1 MINYIILIL
10 VNILIIFTNLL
21 FLISE
26 EKRKNLSHIF
36 ILSIL
41 FWSFQISI
49 TGIFLGWI
57 IKFIDQNT
65 WIPLNLFISFLLYLR
80 YKKNLPNL
88 INFIKNEVNSAFSIV
103 KSSKSYFL
111 YFVILLLFIE
121 VSDNLIRVIYYPE
134 IVWDSWVYQ
143 MHPIVDWYQNK
154 KFDVIYSPNSWV
166 NEEILGPKIIGLWFV
181 TILGNSELIDA
192 HQFIS
197 TLLLILLIYNLLK
210 KLKVNFKYRIL
221 GSALVYN
228 IPIILIQSHTSQEHI
243 TLSYY
248 YLLSFYLLFDFLKF
262 KSIISYLALVISLSL
277 TLTSKTV
284 GIMYI
289 PLFFLTFFFS
299 SPKRILYFFEDIF
312 FSPKKIIFSIFIVS
326 SLVSFWIFR
335 NYYGLYQLTY
345 GNSGVSTAISNSSN
359 NIPFYEVYMTSL
371 SYNFSEFRFR
381 ILDNQYF
388 YEPNSQNISNFGI
401 FFFSFYLLTYLIIFY
416 RLIIGKLN
424 FELKTLL
431 FASLILQLVYFS
443 FYGGLWNYRLFS
455 FTPIIGTIFFIN
467 FLSEKKQNQV
477 ITKVFEFLIV
487 IGMMFNYLAVHNSE
501 DGNLETRY
509 WFRKYLN
516 QDERTPIAYSDKL
529 ATHSSWKFINYYLP
543 ASEKIAYIANQDA
556 WVYLYFDNNLKRK
569 IMFVDPSWYTYTS
582 DHSIEIKEGLAEKL
596 KQEGYS
602 ILHIRYNNWIYLD
615 IDSKGFKRIDQG
627 LYYIE

>member
-10 VNILIIFTNLL
+10 VNIIIIFTNLL
-21 FLISE
+21 FLTTE

-41 FWSFQISI
+41 FWSFQVSI

-57 IKFIDQNT
+57 IKFIDQKT
-65 WIPLNLFISFLLYLR
+65 WIPLNLFISFLLYLKF
-80 YKKNLPNL
+80 KKNLPNL
-88 INFIKNEVNSAFSIV
+88 IIFLKNKVNSAFSRV

-111 YFVILLLFIE
+111 YFVILLLFTE

-181 TILGNSELIDA
+181 TILENSELIDA

-197 TLLLILLIYNLLK
+197 TLLLTLLIYNLLK
-210 KLKVNFKYRIL
+210 KLKVKFKYRIL

-228 IPIILIQSHTSQEHI
+228 IPIVLIQSHTSQEHI

-248 YLLSFYLLFDFLKF
+248 YLLSFYLLFDFLRF

-299 SPKRILYFFEDIF
+299 SPKKLLYFFVDILL
-312 FSPKKIIFSIFIVS
+312 SPKKIIYSIFIVS
-326 SLVSFWIFR
+326 SLVTFWIFK

-359 NIPFYEVYMTSL
+359 NIPFYEVYITSL
-371 SYNFSEFRFR
+371 SYNFSEFKFR

-401 FFFSFYLLTYLIIFY
+401 FFFSFYLVSYLKII
-416 RLIIGKLN
+416 
-424 FELKTLL
+424 
-431 FASLILQLVYFS
+431 
-443 FYGGLWNYRLFS
+443 
-455 FTPIIGTIFFIN
+455 
-467 FLSEKKQNQV
+467 
-477 ITKVFEFLIV
+477 
-487 IGMMFNYLAVHNSE
+487 
-501 DGNLETRY
+501 
-509 WFRKYLN
+509 
-516 QDERTPIAYSDKL
+516 
-529 ATHSSWKFINYYLP
+529 
-543 ASEKIAYIANQDA
+543 
-556 WVYLYFDNNLKRK
+556 
-569 IMFVDPSWYTYTS
+569 
-582 DHSIEIKEGLAEKL
+582 
-596 KQEGYS
+596 
-602 ILHIRYNNWIYLD
+602 
-615 IDSKGFKRIDQG
+615 
-627 LYYIE
+627 